1 MKKSKA
7 SDHSVIVDGSVVN
20 SRIVIAAD
28 RHHDARGKTASAEEL
43 RSATRT
49 YLNYLH
55 DRYRYLELKGMGVAE
70 RVPLRLPLLEVF
82 VPLKARV
89 EMPKGE
95 TWDRTARL
103 AGRELSDEEA
113 EKLGLRLS
121 EPQLVNDLV
130 RGHGGLIV
138 LGDPGSG
145 KTTFLKSL
153 AVAYATGSGDG
164 LGLGPR
170 LPILLPLSA
179 YAKAIESDDVRL
191 DRFIGTYFH
200 SLGCN
205 AAVLAMLQEDLKAGR
220 ALLLLDGLDEVS
232 DLSLRQ
238 TVARRVA
245 DFFAFHRRAGNKFV
259 LTSRIVGYREVRTVA
274 EGLTEC
280 TLVDF
285 DDEEIA
291 LFTEKWTSA
300 LERQAQG
307 ATGVAA
313 ADAARERR
321 DLLAAV
327 RGHAGVR
334 RLAANPLLL
343 TILALMKRQGVS
355 LPERRVELYDLYVR
369 TLLSSWNRARGLDRP
384 PQRDLDVVE
393 TVRILAP
400 LALWMHEVDSG
411 LGLVKREDLHRK
423 LQEIFTDRGE
433 DDPERRARAFLSDV
447 REYAGLILERGPE
460 EYGFIHL
467 TFEEYLAA
475 VAIALAAQGDRRGL
489 VEAIAGRLGDPAW
502 HEVALLLIGYV
513 GLIQQLDVVA
523 GAVVERLVGERPG
536 APGQAVVLAG
546 AAVLDVGTG
555 GVTPRSRRSAVEAL
569 VVTLQDEAVPGKLRR
584 EAGLHLGRL
593 GWLPEDLDV
602 FVEVPPGPFLF
613 GEEKEKREI
622 ERRYW
627 MAKYPVTNHQYAR
640 FVGDRGYSREE
651 LWTKESREWRAR
663 RRPDGPI
670 PLPDFEN
677 PIFPRVGVTWYEAD
691 AYCRWLTL
699 TAESFTIAD
708 GRRLA
713 NDGRYRCRLPDE
725 MEWERAARG
734 EDGGVY
740 PWGDVFRSELANT
753 EESEIGATTAVCTYP
768 GGAGS
773 AGAWDMIGNAYEWTG
788 TKDEQ
793 WFILKGGAFWKTSN
807 DYARCAARYWYVPE
821 LFFVYIGFRVV
832 LSLANSES

>member
-313 ADAARERR
+313 ADAARERH

-343 TILALMKRQGVS
+343 TILALMKRQGVP

-546 AAVLDVGTG
+546 AAVFGRGDRRRDAAQPALRGRSSGRHAAGRSRARQAASRGRAPSRTSRLVAGGPRRLRRGAAGPVPLRGGEGEARDRAALLDGEVSCHQSPICEVRGRSWLLAGGAVDQGKLGMARDTTTRRPNPPSRLRESDLPASRRVLVRSG
-555 GVTPRSRRSAVEAL
+555 GVLPLADHDGG
-569 VVTLQDEAVPGKLRR
+569 VVHDRGRPSSGERR
-584 EAGLHLGRL
+584 EIPLPASGRD
-593 GWLPEDLDV
+593 GV
-602 FVEVPPGPFLF
+602 G
-613 GEEKEKREI
+613 
-622 ERRYW
+622 
-627 MAKYPVTNHQYAR
+627 AR
-640 FVGDRGYSREE
+640 
-651 LWTKESREWRAR
+651 RAR
-663 RRPDGPI
+663 RGRRR
-670 PLPDFEN
+670 LP
-677 PIFPRVGVTWYEAD
+677 V
-691 AYCRWLTL
+691 
-699 TAESFTIAD
+699 
-708 GRRLA
+708 GRRLSI
-713 NDGRYRCRLPDE
+713 
-725 MEWERAARG
+725 RAGQHGG
-734 EDGGVY
+734 E
-740 PWGDVFRSELANT
+740 
-753 EESEIGATTAVCTYP
+753 
-768 GGAGS
+768 
-773 AGAWDMIGNAYEWTG
+773 
-788 TKDEQ
+788 
-793 WFILKGGAFWKTSN
+793 
-807 DYARCAARYWYVPE
+807 
-821 LFFVYIGFRVV
+821 
-832 LSLANSES
+832 